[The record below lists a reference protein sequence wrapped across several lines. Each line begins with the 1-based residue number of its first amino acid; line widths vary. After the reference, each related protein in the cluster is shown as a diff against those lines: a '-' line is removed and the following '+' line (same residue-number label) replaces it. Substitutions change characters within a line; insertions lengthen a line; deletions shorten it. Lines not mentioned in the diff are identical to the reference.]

1 MMPPLPLRLLRGTW
15 ASRGFIAASV
25 KRDFHARYLGTQF
38 GWLWAII
45 QPLAMLTVYTVV
57 FSRIMKAGLPG
68 HTSPWAY
75 SIYLCAGL
83 LAWGLFSE
91 LLSRSVSVFVHNAN
105 LLKKVSLPKLALPT
119 IILISSLINYAI
131 VMAVFLLFL
140 ILTGNFPGWVAFAAI
155 PVLLILIGFTLGLG
169 ILCGAIN
176 VFYRDIEQTLGVVLQ
191 FWFWLT
197 PVVYV
202 SKTLPEG
209 ITRLMQANPMWPLIT
224 ALQGIFLDARWP
236 DWPSLIWPALLS
248 AALLALAM
256 QAFARL
262 SGEIVDEL

>member
-1 MMPPLPLRLLRGTW
+1 MMPPLPLRLLRETW

-25 KRDFHARYLGTQF
+25 KRDFHTRYLGTQF

-176 VFYRDIEQTLGVVLQ
+176 VFYRDVEQTLGVVLQ